1 MKRFILVGADP
12 AASNVDHPGG
22 QLTASAGL
30 IEYGRQ
36 HGYIVDVIDTSQS
49 SFPVPS
55 LGVRLKKGW
64 IRLAHLNSML
74 STDQWAGV
82 VIFSSS
88 GFSFYERILMAA
100 VSRMRGI
107 KVMFFMRSGHFM
119 NSVNGSFLNRL
130 FASLLL
136 RVPSC
141 IGAQGRPWVD
151 FYQSLGVPSN
161 KISVVR
167 NWISA
172 DFPIAQNPKNRL
184 RGKSINFL
192 YVGWLVDAKGIREL
206 LIAAEHLIHKY
217 QFTLTLIGGGT
228 LTEFAIEKS
237 RMSLV
242 GCLEVLGWQDSLK
255 VQEHLAA
262 ADVFVLPS
270 LAEGFP
276 NALLEAMAMGLPSI
290 CTDVGA
296 VADSLYDEVNGFL
309 LPNNNPESI
318 ALAMEAYL
326 ANPGLLVSH
335 SEKTLEIFKRQHQWE
350 SNCSELFNKFIEEN
364 S

>member
-12 AASNVDHPGG
+12 DVGEVDHPGG

-30 IEYGRQ
+30 IEYGRK
-36 HGYIVDVIDTSQS
+36 HRYVVDVIDTTQS

-55 LGVRLKKGW
+55 LGTRLKKGW
-64 IRLAHLNSML
+64 TRLVRLNSML
-74 STDQWAGV
+74 STGRWIGV
-82 VIFSSS
+82 IIFSSS
-88 GFSFYERILMAA
+88 GFSFYERILMAL
-100 VSRMRGI
+100 VCRMRGI

-136 RVPSC
+136 KVPSC

-151 FYQSLGVPSN
+151 FYQSLGVPAN

-172 DFPIAQNPKNRL
+172 DFPIAQYPRKRL

-192 YVGWLVDAKGIREL
+192 YVGWLVDAKGVREL
-206 LIAAEHLIHKY
+206 LAAVEHLMHEY

-228 LTEFAIEKS
+228 LTGFAIEQS
-237 RMSLV
+237 RMRLA
-242 GCLEVLGWQDSLK
+242 GYLKVLGWQDHLQ
-255 VQEHLAA
+255 VQQHLAA

-270 LAEGFP
+270 SAEGFP

-309 LPNNNPESI
+309 LPNNNPETI

-326 ANPGLLVSH
+326 ANPDLLVSH